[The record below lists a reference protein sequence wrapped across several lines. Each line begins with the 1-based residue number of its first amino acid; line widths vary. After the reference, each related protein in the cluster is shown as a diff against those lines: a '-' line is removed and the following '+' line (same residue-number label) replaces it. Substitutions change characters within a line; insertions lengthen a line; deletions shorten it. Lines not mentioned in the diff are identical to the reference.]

1 MSRHLPPTAKTR
13 KIPVTST
20 CEPHVDISQK
30 SGHTRGAMAGHQR
43 KFFKKFFGPREVL
56 GMFDVF
62 LCTRAWVT
70 ESLMLSERSSAVSKH
85 LIKCQRLDYSS
96 GPILND
102 IKYTIWEV
110 PFLRRLKTNMRSM
123 PLQTCCCGAWADQLF
138 GSEDEAPVELS
149 RNGDSILTPSYLVG
163 GWPTPMVV
171 NGG

>member
-123 PLQTCCCGAWADQLF
+123 PLQTCCCGAF
-138 GSEDEAPVELS
+138 GSALRIGGWSPCGALQKW
-149 RNGDSILTPSYLVG
+149 GFYTHSILS
-163 GWPTPMVV
+163 GWWLTYP